1 MRRNYFMVLL
11 VLLIFFVIS
20 FVTNILDPLEPNI
33 QASFHLSAFAAGLM
47 PFAFFAAYGV
57 MSIPAGILIEHFDAK
72 PVIIGAFL
80 LAFLGSGVFA
90 LWPSYSVALP
100 SLFTIAVG
108 FAMLQVVINP
118 LLRTAGGEEHYAF
131 FANLSQLVFGGAS
144 FLSPHVYAYLVL
156 HLKDASLPRTTILR
170 TLARVVP
177 ADLPWLSLYWVFT
190 LILLVMILVVAMLRV
205 PRMELKEDERVE
217 SMATLVAL
225 LKNRIVILYFVGIFC
240 YVGTEQGVAF
250 WISKFLETYH
260 GVDPAQGGHSAVA
273 GFWGLM
279 MVGCGLGLVL
289 LKLFDQRRI
298 LLVFGICGVITLL
311 AGIFGSRA
319 VALVA
324 LPMMGFWCSVL
335 WPIIFALALNSIEKH
350 HGSFAGILCTAIV
363 GGAFLPP
370 IIGRLGDAFGLRFG
384 MLVLLATLAYI
395 IGIAF
400 WARPLID
407 NARIGKAKEA
417 PPEGAS

>member
-1 MRRNYFMVLL
+1 MKRNHFMVFL
-11 VLLIFFVIS
+11 VMLIFVVIS

-33 QASFHLSAFAAGLM
+33 QESFHLSAFAAGLM

-57 MSIPAGILIEHFDAK
+57 MSIPAGMLIERFDAK
-72 PVIIGAFL
+72 PVLIAAFL
-80 LAFLGSGVFA
+80 LAFLGSGCFA
-90 LWPSYSVALP
+90 LRPTYGVALP

-118 LLRTAGGEEHYAF
+118 LLRVAGGEEHYAF
-131 FANLSQLVFGGAS
+131 YGNLSQLVFGGAS
-144 FLSPHVYAYLVL
+144 FLSPHIYSYLVL
-156 HLKDASLPRTTILR
+156 HLKDPALPRNVLTA

-177 ADLPWLSLYWVFT
+177 PDLPWLSLYWVFT
-190 LILLVMILVVAMLRV
+190 VITLAMVLVVAMVRM
-205 PRMELKEDERVE
+205 PKMELKEDERVE
-217 SMATLVAL
+217 SLGTLRSL
-225 LKNRIVILYFVGIFC
+225 LKNRTVLLYFIGIFC

-260 GVDPAQGGHSAVA
+260 KVDPAQGGHTAVA

-279 MVGCGLGLVL
+279 MAGCALGLVL

-298 LLVFGICGVITLL
+298 LIVFGLCGAVTLVVGL
-311 AGIFGSRA
+311 FGSRV
-319 VALVA
+319 VAMIA
-324 LPMMGFWCSVL
+324 LPMMGFWCSVM
-335 WPIIFALALNSIEKH
+335 WPLIFALALNSVDKH

-384 MLVLLATLAYI
+384 MLALLATLGYI
-395 IGIAF
+395 ISIGI
-400 WARPLID
+400 WARPLIG
-407 NARIGKAKEA
+407 NATIGKSKDPISGSA
-417 PPEGAS
+417 